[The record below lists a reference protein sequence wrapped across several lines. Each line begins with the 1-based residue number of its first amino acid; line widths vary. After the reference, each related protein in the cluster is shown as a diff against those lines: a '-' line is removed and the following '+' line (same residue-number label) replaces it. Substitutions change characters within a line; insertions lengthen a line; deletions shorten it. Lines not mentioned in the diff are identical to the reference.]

1 MTPADLFDTY
11 DNDRDGT
18 ISISE
23 FFEFINQTGQTADKA
38 TVDQIFKVVDRACKG
53 YVSKADLERAL
64 GDKEA
69 VLDA

>member
-11 DNDRDGT
+11 DNDRDGQ
-18 ISISE
+18 ISIAE
-23 FFEFINQTGQTADKA
+23 FFEFVNQSGQASDKA

-53 YVSKADLERAL
+53 FISKADLERAL
-64 GDKEA
+64 GDKDS